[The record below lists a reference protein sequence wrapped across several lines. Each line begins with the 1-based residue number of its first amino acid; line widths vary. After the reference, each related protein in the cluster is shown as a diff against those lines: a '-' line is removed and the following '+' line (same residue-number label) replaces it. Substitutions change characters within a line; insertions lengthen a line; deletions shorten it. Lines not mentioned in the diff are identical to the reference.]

1 MGIGSK
7 VLILQVIPSEQYKC
21 GRSGLAGGYQIS
33 KNGGTCHALSGDV
46 RQPGNAEWFLLNPR
60 DPAMGVSLQYTGG
73 SPCTGFDKQGNPVQ
87 VQRSMRLDFICDGKR
102 QGAPQQNITV
112 IETSTCE
119 YNMVFHSS
127 LGCPEECPEVKSM
140 LGSNKLCGAHGVC
153 DFNAGTGKSACFCN
167 EGYSGVD
174 CTTAG
179 GKGKAPVEKPNH
191 AGPIVGML
199 FGFTALGAALAYAGV
214 FWYNKK
220 NGAPAAGGS
229 ASESY
234 AQLDGDG
241 GTMFS
246 GTSEAAAGDAGYVAP
261 QA

>member
-1 MGIGSK
+1 M
-7 VLILQVIPSEQYKC
+7 
-21 GRSGLAGGYQIS
+21 RNA
-33 KNGGTCHALSGDV
+33 A
-46 RQPGNAEWFLLNPR
+46 NAEWFLLNPR

-73 SPCTGFDKQGNPVQ
+73 AQCTGVDAKGNTFN

-127 LGCPEECPEVKSM
+127 LGCPLECPEVSSM
-140 LGSNKLCGAHGVC
+140 LGSNQLCGSHGVC
-153 DFNAGTGKSACFCN
+153 DYNSGTGKSACFCN
-167 EGYSGVD
+167 EGWSGAD
-174 CTTAG
+174 CTTQGGAG
-179 GKGKAPVEKPNH
+179 EQKEAKPNH
-191 AGPIVGML
+191 AGAVVGML
-199 FGFTALGAALAYAGV
+199 FGFTALGAGLAYAGV

-220 NGAPAAGGS
+220 NGGGGGISSAGAS
-229 ASESY
+229 ADNY

-241 GTMFS
+241 GAMFAGS
-246 GTSEAAAGDAGYVAP
+246 SEGAADNSGYVAP